1 MAPSPYVNQALVAHP
16 EDEFAPVLVGDLAD
30 LPLLRIVKCVIQ
42 RLLVKLLGADGIA
55 RIAVQKR
62 LNHASFRVLPI
73 GTV

>member
-16 EDEFAPVLVGDLAD
+16 EAEFAPVLVGDLAD
-30 LPLLRIVKCVIQ
+30 LPLLRLVKGMVQCFF
-42 RLLVKLLGADGIA
+42 VKLLGTDGIA